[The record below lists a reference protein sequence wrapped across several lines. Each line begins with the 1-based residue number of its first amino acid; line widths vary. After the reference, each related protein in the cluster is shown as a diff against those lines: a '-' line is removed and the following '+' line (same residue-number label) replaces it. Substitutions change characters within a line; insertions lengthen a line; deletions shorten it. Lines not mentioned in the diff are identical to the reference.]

1 MEKFEGGELVAQF
14 PPQGCG
20 PSPPPEVAVAGGAAH
35 IDVDDIGGAVEGGC
49 PAHDVIHPKCLRLVR
64 CLLQLMVGN
73 GEGLVVGEGVGCG
86 VGARGQA
93 GELRHSLLGHCQKRM
108 RRKALRA
115 VRKRNSGNEGKFV
128 RNSYEFR
135 TNFVRISHS
144 VNL

>member
-1 MEKFEGGELVAQF
+1 
-14 PPQGCG
+14 
-20 PSPPPEVAVAGGAAH
+20 
-35 IDVDDIGGAVEGGC
+35 
-49 PAHDVIHPKCLRLVR
+49 
-64 CLLQLMVGN
+64 MVGN

-135 TNFVRISHS
+135 TNFTFCES
-144 VNL
+144 VNLA